1 MKYVMIIGVTVGVVG
16 AIGSIIY
23 IRSIYNNI
31 LTAMPLWMIIGLI
44 LFICLGGSNHCVFN
58 CMFCIKKIYIKRN
71 MQDINVNYNGGNLL
85 SYRKMRM

>member
-1 MKYVMIIGVTVGVVG
+1 MIIGVTVGVVG

-44 LFICLGGSNHCVFN
+44 LFAWVAAITVFLIVCFVLKN
-58 CMFCIKKIYIKRN
+58 IYKTK
-71 MQDINVNYNGGNLL
+71 YAG
-85 SYRKMRM
+85 Y

>member
-23 IRSIYNNI
+23 IKSIYNNI

-44 LFICLGGSNHCVFN
+44 LFVWVAAITVFLIV
-58 CMFCIKKIYIKRN
+58 CFILKKYI
-71 MQDINVNYNGGNLL
+71 
-85 SYRKMRM
+85 

>member
-1 MKYVMIIGVTVGVVG
+1 MIIGVTVDVVG

-44 LFICLGGSNHCVFN
+44 LFVLVVAITVFLIV
-58 CMFCIKKIYIKRN
+58 CFVLKKYI
-71 MQDINVNYNGGNLL
+71 
-85 SYRKMRM
+85 

>member
-44 LFICLGGSNHCVFN
+44 LFVWVAAITVFLIV
-58 CMFCIKKIYIKRN
+58 CFILKKYI
-71 MQDINVNYNGGNLL
+71 
-85 SYRKMRM
+85 

>member
-1 MKYVMIIGVTVGVVG
+1 MIIGVTVGVVG

-44 LFICLGGSNHCVFN
+44 LFVWVAAITVFLIV
-58 CMFCIKKIYIKRN
+58 CFILKKYI
-71 MQDINVNYNGGNLL
+71 
-85 SYRKMRM
+85 

>member
-1 MKYVMIIGVTVGVVG
+1 MKYVMIIGVTVDVVG

-44 LFICLGGSNHCVFN
+44 LFVLVAAITVFLIV
-58 CMFCIKKIYIKRN
+58 CFVLKKYI
-71 MQDINVNYNGGNLL
+71 
-85 SYRKMRM
+85 

>member
-1 MKYVMIIGVTVGVVG
+1 MIIGVTVDVVG

-44 LFICLGGSNHCVFN
+44 LFVLVAAITVFLIV
-58 CMFCIKKIYIKRN
+58 CFVLKKYI
-71 MQDINVNYNGGNLL
+71 
-85 SYRKMRM
+85 

>member
-1 MKYVMIIGVTVGVVG
+1 MLCLYNRHFKENLEVKYVMIIGVTVDVVG

-44 LFICLGGSNHCVFN
+44 LFVLVAAITVFLIV
-58 CMFCIKKIYIKRN
+58 CFVLKKYI
-71 MQDINVNYNGGNLL
+71 
-85 SYRKMRM
+85 

>member
-1 MKYVMIIGVTVGVVG
+1 MIIGVTVDVVG

-44 LFICLGGSNHCVFN
+44 LFVWVAAITVFLIV
-58 CMFCIKKIYIKRN
+58 CFVLKKYI
-71 MQDINVNYNGGNLL
+71 
-85 SYRKMRM
+85 

>member
-1 MKYVMIIGVTVGVVG
+1 MIIGVTVGVVG

-44 LFICLGGSNHCVFN
+44 LFVLVAAITVFLIV
-58 CMFCIKKIYIKRN
+58 CFVLKKYI
-71 MQDINVNYNGGNLL
+71 
-85 SYRKMRM
+85 

>member
-44 LFICLGGSNHCVFN
+44 LFVWVAAITVFLIV
-58 CMFCIKKIYIKRN
+58 CFVLKKYI
-71 MQDINVNYNGGNLL
+71 
-85 SYRKMRM
+85 